1 MHLSISLCISQMF
14 IGHTH
19 YYISFSVFEGTTI
32 TTLSL
37 IYLYNIYYIYKY
49 YMYIHIYISRYISN
63 SLVYINTN
71 IFVCMRVSH

>member
-19 YYISFSVFEGTTI
+19 YYISFSVVEGTTI

-37 IYLYNIYYIYKY
+37 IYLYNRYYIYILY
-49 YMYIHIYISRYISN
+49 VYSYIYIYPDIYLIHWSISIPIY
-63 SLVYINTN
+63 LYV
-71 IFVCMRVSH
+71 

>member
-37 IYLYNIYYIYKY
+37 IYLYYIYIYVVGPSPENEAVQLWVTPEKKH
-49 YMYIHIYISRYISN
+49 IHI
-63 SLVYINTN
+63 T
-71 IFVCMRVSH
+71 SHTDTSCD